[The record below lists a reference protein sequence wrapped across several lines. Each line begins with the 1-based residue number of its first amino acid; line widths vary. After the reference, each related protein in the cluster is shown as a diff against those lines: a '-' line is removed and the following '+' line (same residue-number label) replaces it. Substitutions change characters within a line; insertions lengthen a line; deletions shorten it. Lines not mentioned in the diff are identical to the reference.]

1 MAEKDSVQIKKR
13 LSEELPEYKFSVTR
27 NDFAGGHSV
36 NVRVLSGP
44 FDVFANDNARDRQN
58 GYIEIFRDRYKEDER
73 INDAIKP
80 DIDKMYKIIYDIGQ
94 FPSGYHGGP
103 YLHWNFGSYSKPYEV
118 TASKK
123 NTPAPRPEKSSGDT
137 KAEGELLMSFPQG
150 WSLYKTT
157 INKTGT
163 DGKPLKLVVYN
174 LNKTKELKNI
184 PYDKFLEFKGE
195 MLTSLNMKWGKF
207 QKFEKWTFPVD
218 TDILKVIIEKY
229 YGVGQPKEETPTPQP
244 TPSAEKE
251 EFKVGDVYL
260 DKLSQGKLKI
270 TEVGLKELM
279 VHIEIGNYL
288 ETYNKVYARLMIE
301 RGDWVKVEEKEAPKE
316 KQSFNVGDKFLMTR
330 TGETFTIDFMVDD
343 NYGIVYFDGLT
354 GNLTKSALQVGL
366 DSGYYKRVLD
376 EEKEEIPFKE
386 GDKFSLTINSGD
398 TTLTIIDVDI
408 DSVKVKYADG
418 SIGIFEINSAKSRI
432 ERGVWKKVL
441 DEEKEEVTF
450 KVGDVYKDAYSK
462 KDLQIVKIEGDT
474 IFFTLNGTEYNVG
487 VIIAES
493 YLVNK
498 IWTKQ
503 EPKQENEEEIKKAIA
518 ALEILADDG
527 DEDARKGIEALKIL
541 LN

>member
-1 MAEKDSVQIKKR
+1 MAEKDSVQIKKK

-27 NDFAGGHSV
+27 DDFAGGHSV
-36 NVRVLSGP
+36 RVKVLSGP
-44 FDVFANDNARDRQN
+44 IEVFANAEARENAN
-58 GYIEIFRDRYKEDER
+58 GYIEIYRDRYKEDER
-73 INDAIKP
+73 INESIKP
-80 DIDKMYKIIYDIGQ
+80 DIDKMYKIIYGIGN

-103 YLHWNFGSYSKPYEV
+103 YLHWRFGSYDKPYEV

-123 NTPAPRPEKSSGDT
+123 SVPAPRPEKSSGET
-137 KAEGELLMSFPQG
+137 KAEGELLMTFPQG

-163 DGKPLKLVVYN
+163 DGKPLTLVVYN

-218 TDILKVIIEKY
+218 TDVLKIIIEKY

-244 TPSAEKE
+244 TPSA
-251 EFKVGDVYL
+251 
-260 DKLSQGKLKI
+260 
-270 TEVGLKELM
+270 
-279 VHIEIGNYL
+279 
-288 ETYNKVYARLMIE
+288 
-301 RGDWVKVEEKEAPKE
+301 E

-354 GNLTKSALQVGL
+354 GNLTKSALLVGL
-366 DSGYYKRVLD
+366 DSGYYKRVVD

-386 GDKFSLTINSGD
+386 GDKFLLTINSGD
-398 TTLTIIDVDI
+398 TTLTILDI
-408 DSVKVKYADG
+408 DEADVKVQYADG
-418 SIGIFEINSAKSRI
+418 SKGIFELDTAKSRV
-432 ERGVWKKVL
+432 ERGVWRKVL
-441 DEEKEEVTF
+441 DEEKQ
-450 KVGDVYKDAYSK
+450 G
-462 KDLQIVKIEGDT
+462 G
-474 IFFTLNGTEYNVG
+474 
-487 VIIAES
+487 
-493 YLVNK
+493 
-498 IWTKQ
+498 
-503 EPKQENEEEIKKAIA
+503 NEEEIKKAIA

-527 DEDARKGIEALKIL
+527 DEDAKKGIEALKIL